1 MWWIIVVRQWR
12 TAVRLAVSA
21 TRREEDAMFRVDG
34 KVALITGAATGIGQ
48 AIALALAQNG
58 ADVAISDKAVDA
70 LAETEALIQPTG
82 RRIYKTAIDVCDP
95 VQVQNG
101 LQAAE
106 VALSRIDILINN
118 AGINRP
124 ALGLDV
130 RLEEWDDHFN
140 TNVRGGFFA
149 AQAAARGMMARKWG
163 RIIFVASQSGLVGI
177 PGQPVYCA
185 TKGAVIQLTRTLGL
199 EWAKYGITVNAIA
212 PTFVETNLTR
222 NRLKN
227 PEFLA
232 FVLAKIPAGCLAKS
246 EDVAAAA
253 VYLASEEAKM
263 VNCETHCVDGGWTA
277 W

>member
-101 LQAAE
+101 LQAPE

-140 TNVRGGFFA
+140 TNVRGGFSP
-149 AQAAARGMMARKWG
+149 R
-163 RIIFVASQSGLVGI
+163 
-177 PGQPVYCA
+177 
-185 TKGAVIQLTRTLGL
+185 
-199 EWAKYGITVNAIA
+199 
-212 PTFVETNLTR
+212 
-222 NRLKN
+222 RL
-227 PEFLA
+227 PQGE
-232 FVLAKIPAGCLAKS
+232 
-246 EDVAAAA
+246 
-253 VYLASEEAKM
+253 
-263 VNCETHCVDGGWTA
+263 
-277 W
+277 